1 MRYLKKNFVTLF
13 ILAAVMFVSCSP
25 KVKTQVLMP
34 AEINLSEYKTVG
46 VADFEEAD
54 GDWGRKI
61 ASWLENE
68 LIEAKVDGKSYF
80 NVLPRAKIDQ
90 TLKEHDLPMTSLTD
104 PKIASQLG
112 QLAGLDAI
120 ISGIVRSAS
129 NNEHIY
135 SLRRPCALLTGHLDL
150 TFQFISTTTGRVEVH
165 KNISQQKVVDS
176 CGIGSPG
183 LVELNYLKEP
193 LSSLARE
200 VVKEFVRKIAPHH
213 ATLEFTLKKKDDS
226 PGGSSRKVTK
236 LLAMGSKY
244 AENGDWDSALE
255 NFRQAVDLKHDS
267 PAANY
272 NLAVALEVKGELTK
286 AKEYYRRALHL
297 NDESDYS
304 KGVAKISDRLASQRK
319 LEQQLH

>member
-1 MRYLKKNFVTLF
+1 MRYLERNFITLF
-13 ILAAVMFVSCSP
+13 VLAAVMFVSCSP
-25 KVKTQVLMP
+25 KAKTQVLMP

-68 LIEAKVDGKSYF
+68 LIEAKVDGKPYF
-80 NVLPRAKIDQ
+80 NVLPRTKINQ
-90 TLKEHDLPMTSLTD
+90 MLKDHDLPMTSLTD

-120 ISGIVRSAS
+120 ITGMVHSAY
-129 NNEHIY
+129 NQEQIY
-135 SLRRPCALLTGHLDL
+135 SLRRPCAMLTGHLDL
-150 TFQFISTTTGRVEVH
+150 TFQFISTATGRVEVH
-165 KNISQQKVVDS
+165 KNITRQKVEDS
-176 CGIGSPG
+176 CGLGSPG
-183 LVELNYLKEP
+183 LVELNYLEEP

-200 VVKEFVRKIAPHH
+200 VVEEFVRKITPHRT
-213 ATLEFTLKKKDDS
+213 TLEFILKNKDDS

-255 NFRQAVDLKHDS
+255 KFRQAVDLKHDS

-272 NLAVALEVKGELTK
+272 DLAVAFEVKGELHK
-286 AKEYYRRALHL
+286 AKEYYQTALLL
-297 NDESDYS
+297 NSVTDYS
-304 KGVAKISDRLASQRK
+304 KGVANISDRLASQEK